1 MSSETKVGLFIFH
14 RDLRIQDNRGLNNFC
29 ELCDIVIPIFIFTP
43 QQIDNDKNIYKSIH
57 SVRFMIESLSD
68 LYDSLNGNL
77 YAYYGDQDDMLREL
91 YKKIKYKYI
100 GFNQDITP
108 FSIKRTKNVEK
119 VIEKINKEND
129 KSDCNKINKHIVELK
144 TYHDY
149 YLCDFKNNSLLN
161 NSQPYVK
168 FSAFENKVAEYLTNG
183 SGEKEHP
190 LQVIERTQFI
200 KKKCNNRKYKIMME
214 QSIYFIYIKQAYVLF
229 IEPSNHKCCKG
240 VNKHGIDVEEIE
252 FWEGNRK
259 KALSILE
266 NIRKGSQKKYG
277 KKRNELN
284 YSTTQLSAFI
294 KYGLVSVRE
303 VACAMLGINCNNK
316 IKLTTSKIK
325 NNALFRQLIWREF
338 YAIILFYI
346 PRVLGEP
353 FQEKYKKLKWIN
365 NNAWT
370 QAWKDGKTGY
380 PIVDACMTQLNKSG
394 YMHNRGRLIVS
405 SFLVKILLTDWREGE
420 HYFASMLVDYDP
432 ASNNGNWQWVAG
444 TGTDS
449 MPYFRIFNPWV
460 QSEKYDKD
468 ATYIKKWLPHLQK
481 VDAKHLHQWDEH
493 YKDYDLKELG
503 YVKPIVDYKTQRM
516 KTLNIFKSI

>member
-1 MSSETKVGLFIFH
+1 MSSEIKVGLFIFH

-43 QQIDNDKNIYKSIH
+43 QQIDNDKNNYKSIH
-57 SVRFMIESLSD
+57 SVRFMIEALSD

-77 YAYYGDQDDMLREL
+77 YTYYGKQNDILREL
-91 YKKIKYKYI
+91 YKKIKYNYL
-100 GFNQDITP
+100 GFNQDTSP
-108 FSIKRTKNVEK
+108 FSIKRSKGIEK
-119 VIEKINKEND
+119 VIETINDENNG
-129 KSDCNKINKHIVELK
+129 CIVKVK
-144 TYHDY
+144 TYDDY
-149 YLCDFKNNSLLN
+149 YLCDFKNDTLLN
-161 NSQPYVK
+161 SGHPYVK
-168 FSAFENKVAEYLTNG
+168 FSAFENRVAEYLTNG
-183 SGEKEHP
+183 YNEKEHP
-190 LQVIERTQFI
+190 LKVVERTQLI
-200 KKKCNNRKYKIMME
+200 KKKCDVYKNSTITTHLKDYKY
-214 QSIYFIYIKQAYVLF
+214 YISLGEAYISFVQA
-229 IEPSNHKCCKG
+229 SNDECCKG
-240 VNKHGIDVEEIE
+240 VNTHGINIDEIE

-259 KALSILE
+259 KAMTILE
-266 NIRKGSQKKYG
+266 KLRKGSQNDYG
-277 KKRNELN
+277 KKRNDLT

-303 VACAMLGINCNNK
+303 VACSMLGINCNKK
-316 IKLTTSKIK
+316 IKITTSKMK
-325 NNALFRQLIWREF
+325 NNPLFRQLIWREF

-353 FQEKYKKLKWIN
+353 FQEKYKKLKWTN
-365 NNAWT
+365 NNTWT
-370 QAWKDGKTGY
+370 QAWKDGRTGY

-449 MPYFRIFNPWV
+449 MPYFRIFNPWL
-460 QSEKYDKD
+460 QGEKHDKD
-468 ATYIKKWLPHLQK
+468 ASYIKKWLPHLQK
-481 VDAKHLHQWDEH
+481 VEPKHLHHWDEY

-503 YVKPIVDYKTQRM
+503 YLKPIVDYKTQRM
-516 KTLNIFKSI
+516 KALKLYKSI